1 MITQRDTPRLALVRH
16 AARRRHGA
24 ARAGHAGA
32 ARVAGRGGTPSRA
45 RVWDDEVKAY
55 DMGALA
61 AQWFSDFLGQP
72 ARLVRFDPEQKR
84 LSTGAGPATSTPRTP
99 LPTAF
104 PCW

>member
-1 MITQRDTPRLALVRH
+1 VKHH

-32 ARVAGRGGTPSRA
+32 AHRRWTRWNATRA

-61 AQWFSDFLGQP
+61 AQWFSDFLGQA

-84 LSTGAGPATSTPRTP
+84 LSDKPGPAMWTPRTP
-99 LPTAF
+99 SPTASR
-104 PCW
+104 CW